1 MLREEFEHRTGVFPP
16 MALYEVIER
25 YYTDFNGDKDSFCQA
40 YRKNIAG
47 MAEKIQY
54 EADMRDLDTQRR
66 LEKRIQDLM
75 GRIAGLEEELEREQ
89 EWRPHEIASN
99 VSQAEYGK
107 LAQGAEDGKSCYYMT
122 DEEAVAWIC
131 SEFDFN
137 PQKVTIIHEIYEY
150 EVNRHGLLRRTG
162 RRIDRRP
169 VYCAS
174 DYHYIRFDTSRWRYE
189 VWNDTL
195 RPFYD

>member
-1 MLREEFEHRTGVFPP
+1 MTGVFPP
-16 MALYEVIER
+16 MALYEVIEKH
-25 YYTDFNGDKDSFCQA
+25 YTDFNGDKDSFCQA
-40 YRKNIAG
+40 YRKNIDG

-54 EADMRDLDTQRR
+54 EADMRDMDTKRR
-66 LEKRIQDLM
+66 LEKRIQDFM
-75 GRIAGLEEELEREQ
+75 GQIAGLEKELEHEQ
-89 EWRPHEIASN
+89 EWRPYESDSN
-99 VSQAEYGK
+99 VSQAEYER
-107 LAQGAEDGKSCYYMT
+107 LAQGAEDGEGCYYMT
-122 DEEAVAWIC
+122 DEEAVVWIC
-131 SEFDFN
+131 EEFGFD
-137 PQKVTIIHEIYEY
+137 PQKVTIIHEINEY

-189 VWNDTL
+189 VWNDML